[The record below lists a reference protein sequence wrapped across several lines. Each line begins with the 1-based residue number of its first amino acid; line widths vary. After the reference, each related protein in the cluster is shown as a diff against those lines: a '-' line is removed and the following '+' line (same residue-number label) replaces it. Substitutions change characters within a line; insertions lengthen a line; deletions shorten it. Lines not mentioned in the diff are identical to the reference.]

1 MSRTYR
7 KVVKCGICTGSNTE
21 YYREKNRKCRAKNRH
36 SLHNMIVNYDIET
49 VSDTIPFGEVPI
61 HDSWDEPTDG
71 TFLVSLKNKEEYL
84 KEDSIYGNKG
94 LGSQI
99 NFWNHKFG
107 KYLKSKKFKH

>member
-7 KVVKCGICTGSNTE
+7 KVVKCGICTGSNIE

-61 HDSWDEPTDG
+61 HNSWDEPTDG
-71 TFLVSLKNKEEYL
+71 TYL
-84 KEDSIYGNKG
+84 IKKEDKDFYVNDPYFGRKSAGTSENY
-94 LGSQI
+94 
-99 NFWNHKFG
+99 WNRKIG
-107 KYLKSKKFKH
+107 KYLKPKNYKH